1 MGENGKF
8 KSRREQRLTKIL
20 YQEALVMAYN
30 GFAIDEYLDAA
41 EVTRQLDELK
51 KSPVYSI
58 NRDALQGYV
67 DNYFEKKCA
76 KSKELIGE
84 AKEIIPGGV
93 QHNLAF
99 NYPFPI
105 VIDKADG
112 AKLYDRDGNWYYDLL
127 QAGGP
132 TILGSNPESVRS
144 QVIDLLN
151 TCGPS
156 TGLFHEFEYKLAKK
170 ISDCVPSVEMFRMLG
185 SGTEA
190 CMVAARIARLKTG
203 KKNILKMGGA
213 YHGWSDQLAYGIRIP
228 GTKGIQSRG
237 VPNFVFKHTDEFFPN
252 DLEDLE
258 RKLRKHR
265 LDGGTAAVFLEP
277 VGPESG
283 TRPVSKEFVKG
294 VEELA
299 HKYGAL
305 LIFDEVVTGFRIGVS
320 GAQGYFGVDPDLTVF
335 GKVIAGGYP
344 GAGGVGGHKDCMAYL
359 GAGLDA
365 SGKKVHKAL
374 CGGTMA
380 ATPISCCA
388 GYFTLCEIEE
398 TNACEKAGRMG
409 DRLTR
414 GLQESIRKYNLPFV
428 AFNQG
433 SICHLDN
440 AGTMHYAINWRKPW
454 EIPMILKET
463 GIRQKEMQHMGAAY
477 MAEGMIT
484 LAGSRLY
491 TSAAYDEAMIDDV
504 IARFDR
510 VLAQCEKIEV

>member
-1 MGENGKF
+1 
-8 KSRREQRLTKIL
+8 
-20 YQEALVMAYN
+20 MAYN
-30 GFAIDEYLDAA
+30 GFAIDADRYLDAEA
-41 EVTRQLDELK
+41 VTKQLDELIRK
-51 KSPVYSI
+51 PVYSI
-58 NRDALQGYV
+58 KKDALKEYEEE
-67 DNYFEKKCA
+67 YFEKKCS
-76 KSKELIGE
+76 KSKAMITE
-84 AKEIIPGGV
+84 AKEVIPGGV

-105 VIDKADG
+105 VITKAEG
-112 AKLYDRDGNWYYDLL
+112 AKLYDLDGNWYYDLL

-132 TILGSNPESVRS
+132 TVLGSNMPVVRDA
-144 QVIDLLN
+144 VIDLLN

-156 TGLFHEFEYKLAKK
+156 TGLFHEYEYKLAKK
-170 ISDCVPSVEMFRMLG
+170 ISDLVPSVEMFRMLG

-190 CMVAARIARLKTG
+190 CMCAARIARLKTG

-213 YHGWSDQLAYGIRIP
+213 YHGWSDQLAYGIRVP
-228 GTKGIQSRG
+228 GTRGMMSKG
-237 VPNFVFKHTDEFFPN
+237 VPNFVFRHTDEFFPN

-258 RKLRKHR
+258 KKLKMNEHF
-265 LDGGTAAVFLEP
+265 GGTAAVYVEP

-294 VEELA
+294 CEELA

-305 LIFDEVVTGFRIGVS
+305 LIFDEVVTGFRIGTS
-320 GAQGYFGVDPDLTVF
+320 GAQGFFGVDPDLTIF

-344 GAGGVGGHKDCMAYL
+344 GAGGVGGHKDCMAHL
-359 GAGLDA
+359 GAGLDS
-365 SGKKVHKAL
+365 SGKKVSKAL

-380 ATPISCCA
+380 ATPISCVA
-388 GYFTLCEIEE
+388 GYTAICEIER

-409 DRLTR
+409 DRLTE
-414 GLQESIRKYNLPFV
+414 GLQQLIAKYNLPFV

-440 AGTMHYAINWRKPW
+440 AGTMHFAVNLKKPW
-454 EIPMILKET
+454 EIPNVLKQT
-463 GIRQKEMQHMGAAY
+463 GIRQKEMEHMGAAY
-477 MAEGMIT
+477 MAEGIIT

-504 IARFDR
+504 LSRFDR
-510 VLAQCEKIEV
+510 VFSKCGKLEK